1 MEASDSGVLDVND
14 SDSIES
20 PAESDD
26 DVFDTNDSDS
36 MAEPPAESDENEA
49 IPASKFRCLI
59 IKPLPNVKILKT
71 TWKPPLLV
79 NTSLKGY
86 KKNY

>member
-1 MEASDSGVLDVND
+1 MSCIFIDQFGEPPEGDKSGEASDSGVLDVND

-36 MAEPPAESDENEA
+36 MAELPAESDENEA
-49 IPASKFRCLI
+49 IPCKSRYF
-59 IKPLPNVKILKT
+59 ILT
-71 TWKPPLLV
+71 CD
-79 NTSLKGY
+79 
-86 KKNY
+86 

>member
-36 MAEPPAESDENEA
+36 MAEPPVESDENEA
-49 IPASKFRCLI
+49 LPASKSRCHI
-59 IKPLPNVKILKT
+59 IKP
-71 TWKPPLLV
+71 
-79 NTSLKGY
+79 
-86 KKNY
+86 

>member
-1 MEASDSGVLDVND
+1 MSCIFIDQFGEPPEGDKSGEASDSGVLDVND

-36 MAEPPAESDENEA
+36 MAESDENEA
-49 IPASKFRCLI
+49 IPCKSRYLI
-59 IKPLPNVKILKT
+59 L
-71 TWKPPLLV
+71 
-79 NTSLKGY
+79 SCD
-86 KKNY
+86 